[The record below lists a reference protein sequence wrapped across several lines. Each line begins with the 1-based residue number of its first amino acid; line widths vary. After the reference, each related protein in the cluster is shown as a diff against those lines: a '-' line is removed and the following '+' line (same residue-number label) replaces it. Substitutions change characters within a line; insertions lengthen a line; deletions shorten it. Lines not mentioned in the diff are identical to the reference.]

1 MKFGDIAFEKLDIK
15 SYEFE
20 FNSLIQ
26 QFEDAENVNKQ
37 NEALLKIY
45 NKRDDFDTM
54 HQLAFIQYTR
64 NTQDDQLK
72 NQSDYMDEILPISQ
86 NLNSRYYKSLV
97 NSKFKDQL
105 INKWGN
111 RIFDLAN
118 YKLKGFDPSIM
129 KDLAEENKLAS
140 EFIQIKGSASIDFE
154 GKKENLAGITK
165 YLSSKDRG
173 LRQKAFTARWDF
185 YQQHQETLDDLFDR
199 LVKLRHS
206 MATKLGFKNFVKL
219 GYIRMD
225 RVDFNEEMVSDF
237 RESIRK
243 YITPLAVKG
252 REQQRQRLDL
262 DSLEIYDRGYFFKTG
277 NPIPKGSPQDILNH
291 AGNMYQELSKE
302 TDVFFKHLIDHD
314 LIDVINRPGKAIMGY
329 CWYLNTYQHPFIFAN
344 FNGTKH
350 DVDVLTHE
358 AGHAFQYFCCRK
370 NNIIEYR
377 SAGSETAEI
386 HSMAMELLT
395 YPWMEG
401 FFKEDTQKYFY
412 SHLSEAI
419 SFLPGGCKGDHF
431 QQLVYENPGLS
442 PDERGELWN
451 EMCKLYEPDIKRSGH
466 PMIERGRDWLRIG
479 HFFESPFYFV
489 DYVMAQ
495 ICAFQFLEKS
505 QIDRSAAW
513 NDYLKLCKLGG
524 SMGYLD
530 LLKEANLNSPFEE
543 STVANIS
550 SMISKQLENLE
561 DANF

>member
-1 MKFGDIAFEKLDIK
+1 MKFGEIAFKKPDIK

-20 FNSLIQ
+20 FNALIQ
-26 QFEDAENVNKQ
+26 QFENADDVDKQ

-54 HQLAFIQYTR
+54 WQLAFIQYTR

-72 NQSDYMDEILPISQ
+72 KQSDYMDEILPISQ
-86 NLNSRYYKSLV
+86 NLNTKYYKSLV
-97 NSKFKDQL
+97 KSKFKDQL

-118 YKLKGFDPSIM
+118 YKIKGFDPSIM
-129 KDLAEENKLAS
+129 SDLAEENKLSS
-140 EFIQIKGSASIDFE
+140 EFIKIKGSASIDFE
-154 GKKENLAGITK
+154 GKKENLAGIMK

-173 LRQKAFTARWDF
+173 LRQKAFNARWDF
-185 YQQHQETLDDLFDR
+185 FHQHQETLDDLFDR

-206 MATKLGFKNFVKL
+206 MATKLGFENFVKL

-225 RVDFNEEMVSDF
+225 RVDFDEHMVSKF
-237 RESIRK
+237 RDSIRK
-243 YITPLAVKG
+243 HISPLAAKG
-252 REQQRQRLDL
+252 REQQRQRLGL
-262 DSLEIYDRGYFFKTG
+262 DSLESYDIGYFFKTG
-277 NPIPKGSPQDILNH
+277 NPKPKGSPEEILKH
-291 AGNMYQELSKE
+291 AGNMYKELSSE
-302 TDVFFKHLIDHD
+302 TDEFFKYLVDYD

-329 CWYLNTYQHPFIFAN
+329 CWYLSKYQHPFIFAN

-358 AGHAFQYFCCRK
+358 AGHAFQYYCCRK
-370 NNIIEYR
+370 NDIIEYR
-377 SAGSETAEI
+377 STGSETAEI

-401 FFKEDTQKYFY
+401 FFKEDTKKYFY
-412 SHLSEAI
+412 AHLSGAI

-431 QQLVYENPGLS
+431 QQIIYENPGFT
-442 PDERGELWN
+442 PDERGEVWK
-451 EMCKLYEPDIKRSGH
+451 EMSKLYEPDIKRSNH
-466 PMIERGRDWLRIG
+466 PMFEKGRDWHRIG

-505 QIDRSAAW
+505 QTNRSAAW

-524 SMGYLD
+524 SMGYLE
-530 LLKEANLNSPFEE
+530 LLKAANLNSPFEE
-543 STVANIS
+543 STVSSIS
-550 SMISKQLENLE
+550 ATITKQLEHI
-561 DANF
+561 DGSNF